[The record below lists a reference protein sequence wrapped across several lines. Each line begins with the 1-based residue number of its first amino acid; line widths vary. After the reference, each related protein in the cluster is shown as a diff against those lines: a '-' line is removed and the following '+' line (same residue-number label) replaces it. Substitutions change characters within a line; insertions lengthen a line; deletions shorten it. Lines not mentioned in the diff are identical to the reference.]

1 MLQKKKESF
10 LEKIVKKDYDN
21 ELEKILE
28 TKKFNENVKNILL
41 EILYKIE
48 ISYKDYKKVKRDIET
63 KEEYIT
69 KIIKII
75 ETEIEEIELITPS
88 SQDKTKT
95 KKATFIIDKENKK
108 IICSPIERELL
119 YAISKISKQNQIVK
133 EEDPLINDIITNAI
147 NEGNSI
153 NMVEPLRDFNGW
165 SWLITKKE
173 IDNLSYNLIY
183 QNLRILIGNDFLLKW
198 IENKDYIINYY
209 ELLKSEIEEKYA
221 KEIEDKL
228 IYKLE
233 ELCVLIER
241 KTNPEMRQKIKDKME
256 EVKTNLE
263 KIEDKRTYIEELI
276 NERKT
281 LKSKMK
287 ELDTIMADKDKIEN
301 EFKIRNEVLPMD
313 ERIFS
318 IKALIQ
324 ILNDEKEKLKEE
336 YEEKTELL
344 KPDIFLENKEKEE
357 KKYELLEKKDIEK
370 ALVEFEEIFLEAFLI
385 KIEKAENKEEI
396 TNLIYEFRYYQMLP
410 LNENKNIHESR
421 ELENKIKEV
430 EEKILEKA
438 IKNKVINENIEKTIF
453 HYIFIT
459 KIINLEEIYIQVKET
474 EDKII
479 IELSENNNEQYDE
492 KFEIDKEKIDEDNIF
507 RSYKNSNRFKLF
519 G

>member
-1 MLQKKKESF
+1 MQKKKENF

-21 ELEKILE
+21 QLEKVLE
-28 TKKFNENVKNILL
+28 TKEFNEDVKNILL

-48 ISYKDYKKVKRDIET
+48 ISYKDYEKVKRDTET

-69 KIIKII
+69 KIINTI
-75 ETEIEEIELITPS
+75 ETECEEIELVKPS
-88 SQDKTKT
+88 SQDKPKT
-95 KKATFIIDKENKK
+95 KKSTFKIDKENKK
-108 IICSPIERELL
+108 ITCLPIERELL
-119 YAISKISKQNQIVK
+119 YAISKIGKQNQIVK
-133 EEDPLINDIITNAI
+133 EEDQLINDIITNAI

-183 QNLRILIGNDFLLKW
+183 QNLRILIGNDFLSKW
-198 IENKDYIINYY
+198 IENKQYIINYY
-209 ELLKSEIEEKYA
+209 ELLKSEIEEKYT

-233 ELCVLIER
+233 ELFVLIER
-241 KTNPEMRQKIKDKME
+241 KTNPEMRQKIKNKME

-263 KIEDKRTYIEELI
+263 KIEDKRKYIEELI
-276 NERKT
+276 SERKAI
-281 LKSKMK
+281 KSKMK
-287 ELDTIMADKDKIEN
+287 EIDTILADKEKIEN
-301 EFKIRNEVLPMD
+301 EFKMRNEILPID
-313 ERIFS
+313 EKVFS
-318 IKALIQ
+318 IKALVQ

-370 ALVEFEEIFLEAFLI
+370 ALVEFEKIFLEAFLI

-410 LNENKNIHESR
+410 FDENKNIYESK
-421 ELENKIKEV
+421 ELESKIKEV

-438 IKNKVINENIEKTIF
+438 ISNKVINENIEKTIF
-453 HYIFIT
+453 HYIFTT
-459 KIINLEEIYIQVKET
+459 KIINLEEIYIQVKES
-474 EDKII
+474 ENKII
-479 IELSENNNEQYDE
+479 IEFSENNNEQYDE
-492 KFEIDKEKIDEDNIF
+492 KFEIDKEEMNEDNIF
-507 RSYKNSNRFKLF
+507 RSYKDSNRFKLF
-519 G
+519 S

>member
-1 MLQKKKESF
+1 MQKRKENF

-28 TKKFNENVKNILL
+28 TKKFEENVKNILL

-48 ISYKDYKKVKRDIET
+48 ISYKDYEKVKRDTET

-69 KIIKII
+69 KIIKTI
-75 ETEIEEIELITPS
+75 EKEIEEIELIIPI
-88 SQDKTKT
+88 SQEKAKT
-95 KKATFIIDKENKK
+95 KKAIFIIDKENKK

-147 NEGNSI
+147 NEGKSI

-198 IENKDYIINYY
+198 IENKEYIINYY
-209 ELLKSEIEEKYA
+209 ELLKSEIEEKYT

-241 KTNPEMRQKIKDKME
+241 KTNPEMRQKIKDKIE

-263 KIEDKRTYIEELI
+263 KIEDKRTYVEDII
-276 NERKT
+276 NERKNI
-281 LKSKMK
+281 KSKMK
-287 ELDTIMADKDKIEN
+287 EIDKILADKIKIEN
-301 EFKIRNEVLPMD
+301 EFKIRNEILPLE

-318 IKALIQ
+318 IKALVQ
-324 ILNDEKEKLKEE
+324 ILNDEKEQLKKE
-336 YEEKTELL
+336 YEEKTDLL
-344 KPDIFLENKEKEE
+344 NPNIFIEKKEQEE
-357 KKYELLEKKDIEK
+357 KKYELLENKDIEK
-370 ALVEFEEIFLEAFLI
+370 TLVQFQEIFLEAFLI
-385 KIEKAENKEEI
+385 KIEKAETKEEMV
-396 TNLIYEFRYYQMLP
+396 NLIYNFRYYQLLP
-410 LNENKNIHESR
+410 FNENKNIYESI
-421 ELENKIKEV
+421 ELKDKIKEV
-430 EEKILEKA
+430 EEKMLKKA
-438 IKNKVINENIEKTIF
+438 IKNKIINENMESTIF

-459 KIINLEEIYIQVKET
+459 KIINLEEIYIQVKE
-474 EDKII
+474 ENNKII
-479 IELSENNNEQYDE
+479 IEFSENGNEQYDE
-492 KFEIDKEKIDEDNIF
+492 KFEIDKEEINEDNIF
-507 RSYKNSNRFKLF
+507 RSYKDSNRFKLF
-519 G
+519 S